1 MARFPSDAPKA
12 KVIAALLRL
21 GFSMMREPVN
31 LNMVSVDADVT
42 RTHLTLPNHP
52 NTYYRRFA

>member
-1 MARFPSDAPKA
+1 M
-12 KVIAALLRL
+12 IAALLRL

-42 RTHLTLPNHP
+42 RTHHTLPNHP